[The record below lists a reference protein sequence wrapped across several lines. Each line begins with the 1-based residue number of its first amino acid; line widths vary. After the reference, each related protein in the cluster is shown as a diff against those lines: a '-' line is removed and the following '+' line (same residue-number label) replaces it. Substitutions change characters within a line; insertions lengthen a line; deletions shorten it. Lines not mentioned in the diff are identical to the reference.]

1 MPFFNLMN
9 DPNYETTITNA
20 VNYIE
25 SRNLNNRITVE
36 VDGVEM
42 RFAGKLPVNNGK
54 ATSVRNNQIAQFT
67 RNQKITDRL
76 RAKLADKK
84 GTN

>member
-1 MPFFNLMN
+1 MPSFNLVN
-9 DPNYETTITNA
+9 DPNAENTFTTA

-25 SRNLNNRITVE
+25 RRNMSNRIVVE

-42 RFAGKLPVNNGK
+42 IFAGKIPVNNGK
-54 ATSVRNNQIAQFT
+54 ATAVRNNQIAQFT

-76 RAKLADKK
+76 RAKLAAK
-84 GTN
+84 N